1 MASHYHLC
9 EGVQNVPSG
18 NAFSSLAHY
27 PGGFNAKSSA
37 VGGSQAHTHDLA
49 GASGD
54 ASSLPPYY
62 VLSFIMRC
70 A

>member
-1 MASHYHLC
+1 MFWQYA
-9 EGVQNVPSG
+9 QNGETEPT
-18 NAFSSLAHY
+18 
-27 PGGFNAKSSA
+27 
-37 VGGSQAHTHDLA
+37 GGSQAHTHNLT